1 MTSLRLAWD
10 VGDVLVTSRPPRP
23 HTTWDTQTPSGVA
36 RSERK
41 DPGEQN
47 VANER
52 LRHSLRQAGITPAEL
67 SRLTG
72 ADIKTVYR
80 WLSTGRAPLPRHR
93 ALIARRLGQGEE
105 YLWPE
110 VVNSS
115 DGAAIEGSAE
125 IVAAYSYRS
134 DAPTALWWSLISRAD
149 RQVDLLGY
157 TLYFLSLQHPELIPS
172 IAQKCSEG
180 LRVRA
185 AIGDPDSGHIA
196 YRDREEA
203 TPLTLAVR
211 IQTTLST
218 WASLIDLEGF
228 ELRYQDIPLYN
239 SIFRFDDEMLVTPHL
254 FATPGSQAPMLH
266 LRRLG
271 PSGLFARFA
280 HHFDSVWE
288 RSRTHDPKSTPV
300 TDLKNSNGVS

>member
-1 MTSLRLAWD
+1 
-10 VGDVLVTSRPPRP
+10 
-23 HTTWDTQTPSGVA
+23 
-36 RSERK
+36 
-41 DPGEQN
+41 

-52 LRHSLRQAGITPAEL
+52 LRQSLRQAGVTPAEL
-67 SRLTG
+67 SKLTG

-80 WLSTGRAPLPRHR
+80 WLSPGRAPLPRHR
-93 ALIARRLGQGEE
+93 ALVAGRLGQDEE

-110 VVNSS
+110 VANQAGGNGVES
-115 DGAAIEGSAE
+115 AAE
-125 IVAAYSYRS
+125 IVAAYPYRS
-134 DAPTALWWSLISRAD
+134 DAPTSLWWTLISQAT

-172 IAQKCSEG
+172 LAQKCSEG
-180 LRVRA
+180 LKVRA
-185 AIGDPDSGHIA
+185 AIGEPESEHIA

-203 TPLTLAVR
+203 TPLTLVIR

-228 ELRYQDIPLYN
+228 DLRYQDIPLYN

-271 PSGLFARFA
+271 PNGLFSRFA
-280 HHFDSVWE
+280 QHFDSVWDG
-288 RSRTHDPKSTPV
+288 SRPHHPKSAPIA
-300 TDLKNSNGVS
+300 DLRNSSEVSKK